1 MRKSGLRNGQSPN
14 LKVDFVSRR
23 LINNIYFMIHWLKLI
38 MYMDIYNSRCR
49 CTECRRKIY
58 NCTFSSGSEGTLY
71 FASSIST
78 QHNLKIVSSH
88 GKLVLGLHSVW
99 HTAICSSVTLHAWL
113 CAPYVHQSWS
123 SRWDYSIPVWTYTM
137 GIPHVYYFIYFVLNT
152 KICMK

>member
-1 MRKSGLRNGQSPN
+1 MRKSGLRNGQSPT

-49 CTECRRKIY
+49 RTECRRKRY
-58 NCTFSSGSEGTLY
+58 NCTFSSGSEGTSY

-78 QHNLKIVSSH
+78 QHNSKIVSSH
-88 GKLVLGLHSVW
+88 GKLDLGLHSVW

-113 CAPYVHQSWS
+113 CAPYKYGRLYIKVGRPDGIIRFLYGRIWWVFHMSIS
-123 SRWDYSIPVWTYTM
+123 SISS
-137 GIPHVYYFIYFVLNT
+137 
-152 KICMK
+152 